1 MVNNIVIG
9 MDSSTLVK
17 GIEKVTLVDHDT
29 AGVAVDNCCSPEE
42 SSDALEKRSLSFE
55 KDPDQEN
62 QEVSDLRTGN
72 DEKRKGASPFRSAPH
87 SPQQV
92 HEIDRRT
99 TRNDTHNDDDHD
111 KIISTSLTEEQ
122 TVITEA
128 SSSAPHARSES
139 KCNTSSDGDDSEDK
153 PDPFDWIN
161 ASWKSSKSD
170 VNSLFGQQEGVEDLY
185 DTTAAGDFNDDDSLA
200 SGYSYATYA
209 SDATSESVQDIISR
223 LQSETDRRRRRLV
236 RRRSARLSGGRKNKL
251 EKYVRP
257 LDPKLGITVEIQE

>member
-17 GIEKVTLVDHDT
+17 GMEKVTLVDHGT
-29 AGVAVDNCCSPEE
+29 GVAVDDCCSPEG
-42 SSDALEKRSLSFE
+42 SDALEKRSLSFE
-55 KDPDQEN
+55 KDPEQEN
-62 QEVSDLRTGN
+62 QEVSDVRTGN

-92 HEIDRRT
+92 NEIDRT
-99 TRNDTHNDDDHD
+99 LNDHHD
-111 KIISTSLTEEQ
+111 RIISVSTTLTEEQ

-128 SSSAPHARSES
+128 SSTAPHARSVS
-139 KCNTSSDGDDSEDK
+139 KCNTGESEDK

-161 ASWKSSKSD
+161 ESWKSSKSN
-170 VNSLFGQQEGVEDLY
+170 VESLFGQQEEAEDLY
-185 DTTAAGDFNDDDSLA
+185 NTTAAGDFNDDDSMA
-200 SGYSYATYA
+200 SGYSYATSA

-236 RRRSARLSGGRKNKL
+236 RRRSARLSGRKNRL
-251 EKYVRP
+251 EKYGRP